1 MKFFP
6 LNYFYETCFIFLQDF
21 KLVNVDLTP
30 KEIIDILAVDDPN
43 VTDPEGAINLE
54 LEVSMIVSNK

>member
-1 MKFFP
+1 M
-6 LNYFYETCFIFLQDF
+6 
-21 KLVNVDLTP
+21 NVDLTP

-54 LEVSMIVSNK
+54 LEVSKSGKSSNSFT

>member
-1 MKFFP
+1 M
-6 LNYFYETCFIFLQDF
+6 
-21 KLVNVDLTP
+21 NVDLTP

-54 LEVSMIVSNK
+54 LEVSKTNRKISSSI

>member
-1 MKFFP
+1 M
-6 LNYFYETCFIFLQDF
+6 
-21 KLVNVDLTP
+21 NVDLTP

-54 LEVSMIVSNK
+54 LEVNEIYVKIMSNK